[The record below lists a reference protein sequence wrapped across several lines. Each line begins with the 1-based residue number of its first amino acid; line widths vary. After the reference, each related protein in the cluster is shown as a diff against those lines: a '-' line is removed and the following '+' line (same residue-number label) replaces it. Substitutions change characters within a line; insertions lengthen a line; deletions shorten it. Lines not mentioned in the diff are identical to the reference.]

1 MVSDYHASEWAL
13 SHVAEF
19 VQSIMLIS
27 PELLTVLEE
36 KATRDP
42 YSLDSF
48 QNQCYYFYT
57 IPHLEIENI
66 ESVCVK

>member
-19 VQSIMLIS
+19 VQSVMLHS
-27 PELLTVLEE
+27 PELLTVLEK

-57 IPHLEIENI
+57 LSHIL
-66 ESVCVK
+66 K

>member
-1 MVSDYHASEWAL
+1 MVSDYHASEWTL

-19 VQSIMLIS
+19 VQSVMLIS

-48 QNQCYYFYT
+48 QNQ
-57 IPHLEIENI
+57 
-66 ESVCVK
+66 